1 MAGEQK
7 GKAYEAFTKAALQRL
22 KAKRCFKGEIF
33 WDEKPDG
40 MTIVPD
46 LTIGPEKDR
55 PHTVMLITHCGS
67 AKNSDMKYWRNMG
80 ELAEAK
86 ILLPAVPMVFNLVFD
101 SVIKENLKNA
111 QAASFDGQLLVGDKK
126 YGDKLQKWIDHNLK
140 RFPKDK
146 HEKADFIAEEARTDK
161 VLKSLLDQFTI
172 DLEAL
177 LKKKAPVE
185 LEQVWAMERK
195 RPPGRAPRARDTF
208 VRRGLSKLLI
218 FEDLGVALR
227 LFSGKRVNAS
237 EVPEYAYELGL
248 ATRFTSGSSGI
259 AKPADQEIVNAV
271 TTLSDAQTKLVLGKA
286 PVSKLSD
293 WLVSLRNIIDLAIMG
308 RYIES
313 NFSMLST
320 KSGLERALIS
330 LHRNPSALIPST
342 SFKVGSPGSVW
353 LFEVLMELVKQADE
367 RSSGFGYAQLGR
379 EVVNAGWGSGK
390 DLSSASQFGGG
401 FGLSAWIKR
410 NPKSGF
416 RDDLVQGCS
425 DILAARLGMIGLKS
439 VQGLLKE
446 IKNGYASNIIES
458 KICTYKGFE
467 PLRLL
472 IESKVPGCKLD
483 KIRSCFGEKAG
494 LPGQA
499 TKTTVLRKGKTLI
512 NWQSVSDAGR
522 DHKKKEL
529 SGRAVALRYSWDA
542 KAKKFV
548 RRPGVEK
555 LILVVDGTWRREDLL
570 TLARAGWDEIFYPDE
585 MDKLAKAIV

>member
-7 GKAYEAFTKAALQRL
+7 GKAYEAFTKAALLRL
-22 KAKRCFKGEIF
+22 KGKRVFKGDIF
-33 WDEKPDG
+33 WDEKAEG

-46 LTIGPEKDR
+46 LTIGTDKDHI
-55 PHTVMLITHCGS
+55 HTLILITHSGS
-67 AKNSDMKYWRNMG
+67 AKESEKKGWRNMG

-86 ILLPAVPMVFNLVFD
+86 IFLPVVPKVFNLAFD
-101 SVIKENLKNA
+101 SVIKENLKKA

-126 YGDKLQKWIDHNLK
+126 YGDKLQQWIDHNLK

-146 HEKADFIAEEARTDK
+146 HEKADFITEEARTDK
-161 VLKSLLDQFTI
+161 VLKSLLDQFAT

-195 RPPGRAPRARDTF
+195 RAPGRAPRARDTF

-218 FEDLGVALR
+218 FEDLDVAIR
-227 LFSGKRVNAS
+227 LFSGKRVTAN

-248 ATRFTSGSSGI
+248 ANRFTSGGSGI
-259 AKPADQEIVNAV
+259 AKPADEEIVNAV
-271 TTLSDAQTKLVLGKA
+271 TTLGDPLTKMVLRKA
-286 PVSKLSD
+286 PVSEISA
-293 WLVSLRNIIDLAIMG
+293 WLVSLRNITDLAIMG
-308 RYIES
+308 DYIEK
-313 NFSMLST
+313 NFSTLS
-320 KSGLERALIS
+320 SMNGLKTALRS
-330 LHRNPSALIPST
+330 LHRDSGALIPAT
-342 SFKVGSPGSVW
+342 TFAGGSPDSVW
-353 LFEVLMELVKQADE
+353 MFEVLMELVKQSEDKSA
-367 RSSGFGYAQLGR
+367 GFGYAQLGR
-379 EVVNAGWGSGK
+379 EVVAAGWGSSK
-390 DLSSASQFGGG
+390 DLASASQFGGG

-416 RDDLVQGCS
+416 RDDLLEGCADVLS
-425 DILAARLGMIGLKS
+425 ARLKTIGLKS
-439 VQGLLKE
+439 VQILLNG
-446 IKNGYASNIIES
+446 IKDGFASNLIES

-472 IESKVPGCKLD
+472 IESVVPGCKLD
-483 KIRSCFGEKAG
+483 KIRSCFGEKAA

-499 TKTTVLRKGKTLI
+499 TKTTILRKGKTLI
-512 NWQSVSDAGR
+512 NWQSCHGSHTND
-522 DHKKKEL
+522 KKKEL